1 MSFGFW
7 EIAAILLVVL
17 VFFGAGKLPAAM
29 GDFAKGI
36 KAFKGGLKDEPETVE
51 AAPPA
56 PPVTQPV
63 AEPRPAAPLLL
74 EQAPQPDEARR
85 A

>member
-1 MSFGFW
+1 MSFGIW
-7 EIAAILLVVL
+7 EIAIILLVVL

-36 KAFKGGLKDEPETVE
+36 KAFKGGLKDESETVE
-51 AAPPA
+51 AAAAA
-56 PPVTQPV
+56 PPVSQP
-63 AEPRPAAPLLL
+63 APEPRPAAPLLI
-74 EQAPQPDEARR
+74 EPAAQPDEARR